1 LPAPEAA
8 IAPAPSDDA
17 WERAAFHEL
26 HGRSLHGFA
35 LLMMLGD
42 RDTAGR
48 CAGEAIASGMSRLD
62 ELRHPERAA
71 AWLRRD
77 VLARLPGR
85 QRKLASDQ
93 LAALDG
99 LGVAASVVAGLA
111 ALTRTQ
117 RAALVAA
124 DVERL
129 GMRDVATVTG
139 RSGTRLDRLL
149 VDARRRY
156 LAAYRASSPPRTIG
170 GSIADHVAT
179 TARRALG

>member
-1 LPAPEAA
+1 MHIEAA
-8 IAPAPSDDA
+8 SAPASSDDA

-35 LLMMLGD
+35 LLMMLG
-42 RDTAGR
+42 RHAPAGR
-48 CAGEAIASGMSRLD
+48 CAGESIAAGMSRLD

-77 VLARLPGR
+77 LLGRLPRLGEGR
-85 QRKLASDQ
+85 ASDE
-93 LAALDG
+93 AEALEV
-99 LGVAASVVAGLA
+99 LGVDASVRAGLA
-111 ALTRTQ
+111 ALSQTQ

-129 GMRDVATVTG
+129 GMRDVAMITG

-156 LAAYRASSPPRTIG
+156 LEAYRTAAAPHATG
-170 GSIADHVAT
+170 GSIANHVAT

>member
-1 LPAPEAA
+1 MPAIEAA

-35 LLMMLGD
+35 LLMMLGE
-42 RDTAGR
+42 RDAAGR

-71 AWLRRD
+71 AWLRSD
-77 VLARLPGR
+77 VLDRLPRPHGGR
-85 QRKLASDQ
+85 
-93 LAALDG
+93 AADLEA
-99 LGVAASVVAGLA
+99 LGVSASVVAGLA

-129 GMRDVATVTG
+129 GARDVATIAG
-139 RSGTRLDRLL
+139 RSGARLERLL
-149 VDARRRY
+149 VNARRRY
-156 LAAYRASSPPRTIG
+156 LAAYRASSPPRTAG
-170 GSIADHVAT
+170 GTIADHVAT